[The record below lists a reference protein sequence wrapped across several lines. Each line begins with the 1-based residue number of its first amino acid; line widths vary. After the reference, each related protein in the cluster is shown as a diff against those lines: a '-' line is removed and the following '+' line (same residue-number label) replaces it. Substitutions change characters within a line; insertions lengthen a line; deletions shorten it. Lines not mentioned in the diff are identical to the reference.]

1 MELVQPGLGLILWM
15 TVAFLLVLFI
25 LGKYAWR
32 PIIKALKEREGS
44 IHEALNAANKARKEM
59 EELQFSNAQLVKEAK
74 DERDKIL
81 AEARKIKDSII
92 EESKTKAVD
101 EANRILESARET
113 IKSEKVAVLNELKD
127 QLAGFSIEIAK
138 KILKRELSEPKKQEE
153 FVKELIKDI
162 KFN

>member
-15 TVAFLLVLFI
+15 TIAFLLVLFI

-32 PIIKALKEREGS
+32 PIIKALKERESS
-44 IHEALNAANKARKEM
+44 IHDALNAANKARKEM
-59 EELQFSNAQLVKEAK
+59 EELQFSNAQLLKEAK
-74 DERDKIL
+74 NERDKIL

-153 FVKELIKDI
+153 FIKELIKDI